1 MDIERSG
8 GSGVAWLSQTRTNS
22 VMCPET
28 SSMARATSV
37 DTDSS
42 AIWSDD
48 EVGDEANDRL
58 VLPLQSN
65 SKKPA
70 NTKIRRS
77 RLQRAQSERINSV
90 EGKSYDSSYC
100 FNSLDNLAEM

>member
-48 EVGDEANDRL
+48 EVGDEVNDRL
-58 VLPLQSN
+58 ILPLQSN
-65 SKKPA
+65 SKKPINA
-70 NTKIRRS
+70 SRIRRS

-90 EGKSYDSSYC
+90 EGKK
-100 FNSLDNLAEM
+100 NTNTVK